1 MEIIVL
7 ILVVVFAL
15 LNAKGK
21 KPKAD
26 QAGAPRTAQANPKP
40 ARAMNAQERL
50 AHREAL
56 LKQRDAR
63 LAQSVAQPTVVAPEQ
78 AAAKPVE
85 SPAEARLRK
94 LQAVVQAATGEGAP
108 MLADDDCHGGSMEH
122 THAEGNAALTDED
135 CAGGSMEHTHTE
147 GVSRSEQTRKMAA
160 IDGAP
165 RLGDALPEVIDA
177 RALRRAV
184 VMAEVLGRPR
194 ALRARR

>member
-1 MEIIVL
+1 ML

-122 THAEGNAALTDED
+122 TH
-135 CAGGSMEHTHTE
+135 TE